1 MQEIVV
7 EAVITLGVPVTHT
20 QAPLTSCSSAGIMA
34 FSNSNFDDFGS
45 MYSVTPATSGGLTTP
60 EFGGTHYMAN
70 FNYSDDS
77 ATTSLE
83 SYGIADTTSLE
94 SYGIADTTS
103 LESYGTNDAASL
115 NSYRA
120 TDTSSL
126 DSDGIISTSG
136 LDSYTPSYGRTGTGL
151 ESYETTSVTNLVS
164 YGTTDVERLNP
175 YGNTGTTGLNLFG
188 TVDTMSLDSYYTPG
202 DPSMYSYG
210 TTGPVSLEGRSDVH
224 ERASLNAFPD
234 TQLRLPP
241 PESATG
247 RFNPTAN
254 IFPGSQDVYPRG
266 EDPSAFSKESLSC
279 LIQGTHSLTL
289 AGSLEED
296 LGPMVKPNE
305 VLPQDASLVP
315 VATGGQPST
324 TATSSG
330 ASCLSSPWGSG
341 AAACH
346 TLTALPRVTSF
357 VAPGRADVGG
367 GGMSAPVT
375 SRRHEERSERIRTL
389 NNESSR
395 EYRRRRSQS
404 KMKTSELAKE
414 LEHKNTILQAKAAGL
429 EQLLQDMK
437 TCYNTY
443 YGADGQPRVVD
454 NSRHPS

>member
-1 MQEIVV
+1 
-7 EAVITLGVPVTHT
+7 
-20 QAPLTSCSSAGIMA
+20 
-34 FSNSNFDDFGS
+34 
-45 MYSVTPATSGGLTTP
+45 
-60 EFGGTHYMAN
+60 
-70 FNYSDDS
+70 
-77 ATTSLE
+77 
-83 SYGIADTTSLE
+83 
-94 SYGIADTTS
+94 
-103 LESYGTNDAASL
+103 
-115 NSYRA
+115 
-120 TDTSSL
+120 
-126 DSDGIISTSG
+126 
-136 LDSYTPSYGRTGTGL
+136 
-151 ESYETTSVTNLVS
+151 
-164 YGTTDVERLNP
+164 
-175 YGNTGTTGLNLFG
+175 
-188 TVDTMSLDSYYTPG
+188 
-202 DPSMYSYG
+202 
-210 TTGPVSLEGRSDVH
+210 
-224 ERASLNAFPD
+224 
-234 TQLRLPP
+234 
-241 PESATG
+241 
-247 RFNPTAN
+247 
-254 IFPGSQDVYPRG
+254 
-266 EDPSAFSKESLSC
+266 
-279 LIQGTHSLTL
+279 
-289 AGSLEED
+289 
-296 LGPMVKPNE
+296 MVKPNE